1 MGKENCDIFCVDEE
15 KIKRV
20 QKGLEG
26 IDIDDEILVFKAL
39 SNANRIK
46 IFYALSLEEELC
58 VCDIALIIDSS
69 IANTSHHLRYLHD
82 LDFVDYR
89 KEGKI
94 SYYHLTHP
102 AIKNILMQSQ
112 SLERGAI

>member
-26 IDIDDEILVFKAL
+26 IDIDAEIVVFKAL
-39 SNANRIK
+39 SNHNRIK
-46 IFYALSLEEELC
+46 ILYALSLEEELC
-58 VCDIALIIDSS
+58 VCDIALVIDSS
-69 IANTSHHLRYLHD
+69 IATTSHHLRYLHD

-89 KEGKI
+89 KDGKI
-94 SYYHLTHP
+94 SYYHLTSTI
-102 AIKNILMQSQ
+102 IKSILMQSQ
-112 SLERGAI
+112 GLESGAI